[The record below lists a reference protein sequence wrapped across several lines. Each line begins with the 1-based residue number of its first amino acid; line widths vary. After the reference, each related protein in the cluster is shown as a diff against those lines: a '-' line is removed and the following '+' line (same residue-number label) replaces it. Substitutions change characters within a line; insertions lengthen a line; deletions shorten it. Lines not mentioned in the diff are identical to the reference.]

1 MKIIIITIM
10 SLLSLLKVSLAVP
23 TIYISQSKYTCL
35 EFEQEIKSIHPI
47 GELVEFEVINKKLIK
62 VKAVST
68 NFKPTVL
75 EVSTVD
81 GLVFSWRLEYSFGRA
96 GKKIKV
102 SSIEASKKL
111 LIQKDVNAAKVL
123 KAKIKPLKS
132 VSIDKVKS
140 TVSKVLIS
148 GDSLFF
154 KININNQSKID
165 YEIDFIRFYI
175 KDLKATRRT
184 VTQEQDIHPVQA
196 MGLENNKIVSK
207 KDKHLV
213 FVNLKFPIQKG
224 RALFIEIYEKNGSRH
239 IYHKLYNRDLKK
251 VKTINSIF
259 NY

>member
-1 MKIIIITIM
+1 MKIIILTM
-10 SLLSLLKVSLAVP
+10 VSLLSFLKVGLAVP
-23 TIYISQSKYTCL
+23 TVYISQSKYTCL

-47 GELVEFEVINKKLIK
+47 GELAEFEVINKKLIK
-62 VKAVST
+62 VKAASAD
-68 NFKPTVL
+68 FKPTFL

-102 SSIEASKKL
+102 SSIEASREL
-111 LIQKDVNAAKVL
+111 PIQKDISTAKVL
-123 KAKIKPLKS
+123 KAKIRPLKS

-140 TVSKVLIS
+140 TLYKVLIS

-154 KININNQSKID
+154 KINILNQSNID

-175 KDLKATRRT
+175 KDLKITKRT
-184 VTQEQDIHPVQA
+184 VTQEQDIHPVQV
-196 MGLENNKIVSK
+196 MGLEQKKVASK
-207 KDKHLV
+207 KDKYLV

-239 IYHKLYNRDLKK
+239 IYHKISNRDLKK
-251 VKTINSIF
+251 IKSINSIF
-259 NY
+259 NH